1 MRPLG
6 SPRVATT
13 GNKHPEK
20 REAGF
25 GRREDSD
32 AAVKW
37 QLPWRRDFDAVE
49 ILLVIAIIGLLA
61 AVIITSTLQFLKNT
75 TVRAARAELGNVK
88 TAALAYYGQNG
99 GWPADSRALMPWIGG
114 TVKAVYVFDDATG
127 LITAA
132 SATTW
137 SGINWSPP
145 PGPPYGRDGTWNR

>member
-1 MRPLG
+1 MRAL
-6 SPRVATT
+6 SRLRVAT

-20 REAGF
+20 REAGL
-25 GRREDSD
+25 GRVENGG
-32 AAVKW
+32 AAAKW
-37 QLPWRRDFDAVE
+37 QFVRRRDFDAVE
-49 ILLVIAIIGLLA
+49 ILLVIAIIGVMA
-61 AVIITSTLQFLKNT
+61 AVIIASTLQFLKTT

-114 TVKAVYVFDDATG
+114 TAKAIYVFDGATG
-127 LITAA
+127 LITAVY
-132 SATTW
+132 ATTW